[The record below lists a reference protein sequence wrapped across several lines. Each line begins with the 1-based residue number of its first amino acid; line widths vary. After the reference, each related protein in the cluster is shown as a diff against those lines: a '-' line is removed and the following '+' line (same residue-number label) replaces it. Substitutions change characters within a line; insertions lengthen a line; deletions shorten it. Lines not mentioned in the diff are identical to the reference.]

1 MKCITAAMVAGLTLA
16 ALTGCSSHTLVNPSG
31 TPLPS
36 VRSEAVT
43 RYVGFSVPGFP
54 PNTGHLI
61 TLERATGV
69 LATAVSFYMSLGK
82 ALDLHAVSSLRASG
96 VLPIVEI
103 DSDKI
108 SLADIAAGTEDNVL
122 KSYARQV
129 ASVHGTVAI
138 DFDHEFNGPW
148 FDWAYTHE
156 SAASFIAAWRHIVTI
171 FRRNGATNVAWV
183 WDPNVSA
190 RSTTAIRP
198 WYPGN
203 SWVTMIG
210 LDGYFY
216 SPKDTF
222 STVFG
227 PTLKQVRSFT
237 QKPII
242 IVETGVDPSANRS
255 EQISDL
261 FKGAREAGIV
271 GLIWFDY
278 HKHTDHNW
286 VINGDP
292 AALAAFRTAAK
303 NYQ

>member
-1 MKCITAAMVAGLTLA
+1 MVAGLTLV
-16 ALTGCSSHTLVNPSG
+16 ALAGCSSHTLVNPSH

-36 VRSEAVT
+36 VPSEGVT

-61 TLERATGV
+61 TLEHATGV
-69 LATAVSFYMSLGK
+69 LATAVSYYISLGK
-82 ALDLHAVSSLRASG
+82 ALDIDAVSSLRASG
-96 VLPIVEI
+96 ILPIVEI

-108 SLADIAAGTEDNVL
+108 SLHDIAAGTEDTAL

-148 FDWAYTHE
+148 FDWSYAHE
-156 SAASFIAAWRHIVTI
+156 SATTFIAAWRHIVTI
-171 FRRNGATNVAWV
+171 FRRDGATNAAWV
-183 WDPNVSA
+183 WDPSVSG

-203 SWVTMIG
+203 SWVTMVG

-227 PTLKQVRSFT
+227 PTLTQVRSFT
-237 QKPII
+237 RKPVI
-242 IVETGVDPSANRS
+242 IVETGVDPSANRP

-261 FKGAREAGIV
+261 FRGARESGIV
-271 GLIWFDY
+271 GVIWFDY
-278 HKHTDHNW
+278 HKYTDHNW
-286 VINGDP
+286 LINADP

-303 NYQ
+303 TYQ